1 MSIKLFLLV
10 MSVLYRYKWSKD
22 LSLPEDLS
30 LSVSRLTS
38 HSRMNE
44 LMQIDIKNLEHK
56 IDLLDTKVDMLENN
70 IREVGQAVIE
80 GQGFNEEEF

>member
-1 MSIKLFLLV
+1 MNLSIAQKFLIFRDTML
-10 MSVLYRYKWSKD
+10 
-22 LSLPEDLS
+22 
-30 LSVSRLTS
+30 SRLTS

>member
-1 MSIKLFLLV
+1 MNLSIAQKFLIFRDTML
-10 MSVLYRYKWSKD
+10 
-22 LSLPEDLS
+22 
-30 LSVSRLTS
+30 SRLTS

-56 IDLLDTKVDMLENN
+56 IDLLDTKVDVLENN

-80 GQGFNEEEF
+80 CKGFNEEEF